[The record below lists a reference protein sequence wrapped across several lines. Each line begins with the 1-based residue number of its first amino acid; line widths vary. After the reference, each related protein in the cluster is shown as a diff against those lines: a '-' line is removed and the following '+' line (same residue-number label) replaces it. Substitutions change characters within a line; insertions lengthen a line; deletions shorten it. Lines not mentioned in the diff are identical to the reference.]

1 MEIVMSNI
9 DYVYKRKDGG
19 TIHCYGVI
27 EEDSNFHVVCD
38 NEDYDGIAC
47 DIDGSE
53 YNTWKKVCDYLVVNY
68 RHDIEQIE
76 TC

>member
-1 MEIVMSNI
+1 MSNI

-47 DIDGSE
+47 DIDGSD
-53 YNTWKKVCDYLVVNY
+53 YNTWKKFVTTWLLITDMTSNK
-68 RHDIEQIE
+68 
-76 TC
+76 